1 MEPSEP
7 ARVVLTRPDG
17 VTIRQVPGSDP
28 RLLVVRDL
36 CYHTLHRPFGV
47 TRNDAWNES
56 DPASTHFLAL
66 DEGGRVAGYVRLIL
80 EGGGA
85 HVRQVAVPAQYRGRG
100 IATDLVSC
108 AITKARELEA
118 PYAYLNAR
126 ERAVGIYERL
136 GFHVTGAPFRM
147 GRTFLPHVRMELRL
161 R

>member
-1 MEPSEP
+1 ML
-7 ARVVLTRPDG
+7 LTRPDG
-17 VTIRQVPGSDP
+17 VTIAQVSASDP
-28 RLLVVRDL
+28 RLIAVRDL

-47 TRNDAWNES
+47 TRNDAWNEA
-56 DPASTHFLAL
+56 DPASTHVLAL
-66 DEGGRVAGYVRLIL
+66 DEGCVAGYVRLIL

-85 HVRQVAVPAQYRGRG
+85 HVRQVAVPTAYRGRG
-100 IATDLVSC
+100 IATDLVGC
-108 AITKARELEA
+108 AITRARELEA

-136 GFHVTGAPFRM
+136 GFHVTGASFRM